1 MAIGVAIVAV
11 GIAASGGIDFETT
24 QPATTAQ
31 DAESASFSSSQ
42 LASGVTVSGEVQSI
56 IDPGVGHESHSLAI
70 LLPPSEKVYS
80 GTLTYRASEPIQLVS
95 LDGPLGPGEDKG
107 QPIWTPDGKTKFALT
122 FVDDK
127 KSSGKWQFSGNAL
140 AVHTM
145 NTDGFSVSYSIDY
158 SISSKK
164 TVAPKPMT
172 EPEPEPMAEP
182 EPEPMAAPEPE
193 PMAAP
198 EPEPMAGPQ
207 TMMVSL
213 PKDSAAPGCETT
225 DACYIP
231 SMVSI
236 NVGDTVSWSNDD
248 TAAHT
253 VTSGTPQGGPD
264 GVFDSSLFMAGTTFD
279 VTFDSSGNY
288 DYFCMVHP
296 WMAGKV
302 TVN

>member
-1 MAIGVAIVAV
+1 MAIGMAVIAV
-11 GIAASGGIDFETT
+11 GIASAGGLDFGTT

-31 DAESASFSSSQ
+31 DAGSASFTSSQ
-42 LASGVTVSGEVQSI
+42 LASGVTVSGEAQSI
-56 IDPGVGHESHSLAI
+56 IDPGVGHASHSLAI

-107 QPIWTPDGKTKFALT
+107 QPIWTPDGATKFALT

-127 KSSGKWQFSGNAL
+127 QSSGKWQFSGNAL

-158 SISSKK
+158 SVSSKK
-164 TVAPKPMT
+164 TIAPK
-172 EPEPEPMAEP
+172 PMAEP

-193 PMAAP
+193 PV
-198 EPEPMAGPQ
+198 GPQ
-207 TMMVSL
+207 TVIVSL
-213 PKDSAAPGCETT
+213 PKDSAVPGCEVS
-225 DACYIP
+225 DQCFIP
-231 SMVSI
+231 SMISI
-236 NVGDTVSWSNDD
+236 NAGDTVSWSNDD

-253 VTSGTPQGGPD
+253 VTSGTPQDGPD
-264 GVFDSSLFMAGTTFD
+264 GVFDSSLFMAGATFD

-296 WMAGKV
+296 WMAGIV
-302 TVN
+302 SVN

>member
-1 MAIGVAIVAV
+1 MAIGMAIIAV
-11 GIAASGGIDFETT
+11 GIAASGGFDFETT

-31 DAESASFSSSQ
+31 DAESASFTSSQ

-95 LDGPLGPGEDKG
+95 LDGPLGPGADMD

-158 SISSKK
+158 SVSAKK
-164 TVAPKPMT
+164 TVAPKPM
-172 EPEPEPMAEP
+172 
-182 EPEPMAAPEPE
+182 AAPEPE
-193 PMAAP
+193 PVAAP
-198 EPEPMAGPQ
+198 EPAGPQ
-207 TMMVSL
+207 TVNVSL
-213 PKDSAAPGCETT
+213 PKDSATPGCETT

-236 NVGDTVSWSNDD
+236 NTGDTVSWSNDD

-302 TVN
+302 TVR

>member
-1 MAIGVAIVAV
+1 LHSQDYLGVFFAIGIAAVAV
-11 GIAASGGIDFETT
+11 GIAASGGIDFETS

-42 LASGVTVSGEVQSI
+42 LASGVTVSGEAQSI
-56 IDPGVGHESHSLAI
+56 IDPGVGHEAHSLAI

-107 QPIWTPDGKTKFALT
+107 QPIWTSDGATIFALT

-127 KSSGKWQFSGNAL
+127 QSSGKWQFSGNAL

-158 SISSKK
+158 SVSSKK
-164 TVAPKPMT
+164 TIAPKPMT
-172 EPEPEPMAEP
+172 
-182 EPEPMAAPEPE
+182 APEPE

-198 EPEPMAGPQ
+198 EPVAAPEPEPMADPEPVAAPEPVGPQ
-207 TMMVSL
+207 TVIVSL
-213 PKDSAAPGCETT
+213 PKDSAVPGCEST
-225 DACYIP
+225 DACFIP

-236 NVGDTVSWSNDD
+236 NTGDTVSWSNDD

-264 GVFDSSLFMAGTTFD
+264 GVFDSSLFLPLLAF
-279 VTFDSSGNY
+279 
-288 DYFCMVHP
+288 
-296 WMAGKV
+296 
-302 TVN
+302 

>member
-1 MAIGVAIVAV
+1 MAIGIAIVAV
-11 GIAASGGIDFETT
+11 GIAASGGIDFETS

-31 DAESASFSSSQ
+31 DAESASFTASQ
-42 LASGVTVSGEVQSI
+42 LASGVTVSGEELSI
-56 IDPGVGHESHSLAI
+56 IDPGVGHESHSIAI
-70 LLPPSEKVYS
+70 LLAPSEKVYS

-107 QPIWTPDGKTKFALT
+107 QPIWTPDGDTKFALT
-122 FVDDK
+122 FVDEG

-145 NTDGFSVSYSIDY
+145 NTDGFSISYSVDY
-158 SISSKK
+158 SVSAKK
-164 TVAPKPMT
+164 DVAPKPMA

-182 EPEPMAAPEPE
+182 EPEPVAAPEPE
-193 PMAAP
+193 PVAAP
-198 EPEPMAGPQ
+198 EPTGPQ
-207 TMMVSL
+207 TVTVSL
-213 PKDSAAPGCETT
+213 PKDSAAPGCETS
-225 DACYIP
+225 DACFIP

-236 NVGDTVSWSNDD
+236 NTGDTVSWSNDD

-264 GVFDSSLFMAGTTFD
+264 KVFDSGLFLVGNTFD
-279 VTFDSSGNY
+279 VTFDSAGSY

-302 TVN
+302 TVT